1 MLIQCLMEPHRK
13 VCISLCPV
21 YGYIISTDNSSQ
33 PNCTMCTCL
42 DSGGLISRCPSIPF
56 DASVFG
62 FSKDF
67 FTLLIY
73 NGSPPSQPFI
83 LCD

>member
-1 MLIQCLMEPHRK
+1 MFHTVCVCGIHR
-13 VCISLCPV
+13 
-21 YGYIISTDNSSQ
+21 YGYIISTGNSSQ

-42 DSGGLISRCPSIPF
+42 DSGGFNIRCPSIPF
-56 DASVFG
+56 DSSVFG

-67 FTLLIY
+67 FMLLIY